1 MDERILTDP
10 YLVDPYG
17 SNWSAED
24 DRRRVRARRQAVR
37 HSRFVRFLKFA
48 IPGAGAM
55 ILGGMALA
63 IAVSSYLSGLGLG
76 AVSLTADGLVMDKP
90 ELSGHDG
97 SRSYRVAA
105 TRAIQRISDPRIIDL
120 ENIVAELQLDEQ
132 QKVAIKA
139 LAGTYQSQE
148 ETLALSGG
156 IDVST
161 SQGHTARFERLA
173 VDLKNGRLAT
183 DDAVSIS
190 SPHGTLRAARM
201 RFNQDDGTLSF
212 TDGISM
218 SLRPSSQETD
228 K

>member
-10 YLVDPYG
+10 YLADPYG
-17 SNWSAED
+17 SDWSAED
-24 DRRRVRARRQAVR
+24 DRRRARARRQAVR
-37 HSRFVRFLKFA
+37 HSRFVRLLKFA
-48 IPGAGAM
+48 IPAIGMVILAGM
-55 ILGGMALA
+55 GIA

-76 AVSLTADGLVMDKP
+76 AVSLTADGLVMDRP

-97 SRSYRVAA
+97 ERSYRVAA

-120 ENIVAELQLDEQ
+120 ENIVAELQLDAE

-139 LAGTYQSQE
+139 VAGTYQSQQ
-148 ETLALSGG
+148 ETLELRGG

-161 SQGHTARFERLA
+161 SQGHTARFDRLDI
-173 VDLKNGRLAT
+173 DLKGGRIET
-183 DDAVSIS
+183 DDAVSIAT
-190 SPHGTLRAARM
+190 PHGTLRAARM
-201 RFNQDDGTLSF
+201 RFNQDEGTLSF

-218 SLRPSSQETD
+218 SLRPSSQETR